1 MISKTKNGMAKAT
14 QHTCTLLYAV
24 CCPLAFYSNVNKT
37 KVSVLNTSSTTKI
50 RFYSLEKVQVF
61 STKHFY
67 CSLKKKK

>member
-1 MISKTKNGMAKAT
+1 MISKTINGMAKAT

-24 CCPLAFYSNVNKT
+24 FCPLAFYSNVNKT
-37 KVSVLNTSSTTKI
+37 KVSVLNTSTTKI

-67 CSLKKKK
+67 CSLKKK